1 MFQMEDA
8 LYISAVMNIV
18 VITCVGISLV
28 CFLVALDIG
37 DEFIEG
43 ILFIVVIVLGYNG
56 RYCLFRV
63 LVFLKAT
70 SLSWQV
76 LFRKIHH

>member
-18 VITCVGISLV
+18 VVTCVGISLV

-43 ILFIVVIVLGYNG
+43 I
-56 RYCLFRV
+56 
-63 LVFLKAT
+63 
-70 SLSWQV
+70 
-76 LFRKIHH
+76 